1 MTWIMSAAL
10 YRSSTISEDKEYS
23 KIFAYMSNTQLKPDS
38 NPYSFH
44 SMSLPSIRHAV
55 DLSALNTL
63 GLACQA
69 ERVLDLSD
77 LSQLPALSELA
88 CLSAPAVVLGGG
100 SNLVLPARLERL
112 VLRVLL
118 KGIALVQERTDAWII
133 DVAAGENWH
142 DFVTTS
148 IIRGWD
154 GLENLAWIPGTVG
167 AAPVQNIGAYGVELD
182 SRVES
187 VTAWHISEARLVT
200 IKREDC
206 GFKYR
211 DSMFKQAGLGQ
222 WLIVSVRFCLPRPWQ
237 PVMGYPDL
245 LRHPVLAATAP
256 GEICA
261 RQIFDAVCDIRR
273 AKLPDP
279 AVLGNAGSFF
289 KNPVVSQTQF
299 DALKLRFADIV
310 SYPQED
316 GSYKL
321 AAGWLI
327 EQCGWKG
334 KRVGRVGV
342 HARQALVLVNYKQ
355 ATAAELL
362 DLAHAIRQSVS
373 QQFGVMLEIE
383 PVVVSDVQT

>member
-1 MTWIMSAAL
+1 
-10 YRSSTISEDKEYS
+10 
-23 KIFAYMSNTQLKPDS
+23 
-38 NPYSFH
+38 
-44 SMSLPSIRHAV
+44 MSLPLICHAV
-55 DLSALNTL
+55 DLSAMNTL

-69 ERVLDLSD
+69 ARVTDLSD

-88 CLSAPAVVLGGG
+88 RLSAPAVVLGGG

-118 KGIALVQERTDAWII
+118 KGITLVQERTDAWII
-133 DVAAGENWH
+133 DVAGGENWH

-148 IIRGWD
+148 ISRGWD
-154 GLENLAWIPGTVG
+154 GLENLALIPGTVG

-187 VTAWHISEARLVT
+187 VTAWYIPEARLVT
-200 IKREDC
+200 LKREDC

-222 WLIVSVRFCLPRPWQ
+222 WLIVSVRFSLPRPWQ

-245 LRHPVLAATAP
+245 LRHPKLSATAP
-256 GEICA
+256 EEICA
-261 RQIFDAVCDIRR
+261 KQIFDAVCDIRR

-279 AVLGNAGSFF
+279 TLLGNAGSFF

-299 DALKLRFADIV
+299 DALKIRFADIV
-310 SYPQED
+310 SYPQAD
-316 GSYKL
+316 GNFKL

-334 KRVGRVGV
+334 RRLGRVGV
-342 HARQALVLVNYKQ
+342 HAHQALVLVNYGQ
-355 ATAAELL
+355 AIAAELL
-362 DLAHAIRQSVS
+362 DLAYAIRQSVS
-373 QQFGVMLEIE
+373 EQFGVMLEIE
-383 PVVVSDVQT
+383 PVVVSDSVS

>member
-1 MTWIMSAAL
+1 MSAAL
-10 YRSSTISEDKEYS
+10 CRSSTISEDQEYS
-23 KIFAYMSNTQLKPDS
+23 KISACMSNVQVKPDS
-38 NPYSFH
+38 NPYSFLP
-44 SMSLPSIRHAV
+44 MSLPPIVHAV
-55 DLSALNTL
+55 DLSAMNTL

-69 ERVLDLSD
+69 AHVVDISD

-88 CLSAPAVVLGGG
+88 RLSAPALVLGGG

-112 VLRVLL
+112 VLRVML
-118 KGIALVQERTDAWII
+118 KGIALVQERKDAWII

-142 DFVTTS
+142 DFVTAS
-148 IIRGWD
+148 MNQGWD
-154 GLENLAWIPGTVG
+154 GLENLALIPGTVG

-187 VTAWHISEARLVT
+187 VTAWHIPEARLVT
-200 IKREDC
+200 LKREDC

-222 WLIVSVRFCLPRPWQ
+222 WLIVRVRFCLPRPWQ

-245 LRHPVLAATAP
+245 LRHPVLAGTAS
-256 GEICA
+256 GEVCA

-289 KNPVVSQTQF
+289 KNPVVSQSQF

-310 SYPQED
+310 AFPQAD
-316 GSYKL
+316 GRFKL

-334 KRVGRVGV
+334 RRVGRVGV
-342 HARQALVLVNYKQ
+342 HARQALVLVHYGQ

-373 QQFGVMLEIE
+373 EQFGVMLEIE
-383 PVVVSDVQT
+383 PVVVSDAQA